1 MTDNLTTLKAIESLS
16 EYGFAVIDFMN
27 VTSPKHL
34 VPEKQKTV
42 EDINFHQT
50 ISERRIYI

>member
-34 VPEKQKTV
+34 GPENKRQ
-42 EDINFHQT
+42 
-50 ISERRIYI
+50 